1 MKRSTLLAIAWPL
14 LLGLPASCRRPIPTA
29 PDREAIA
36 AAVDAFHRALAK
48 GNANAATEL
57 LAPDAQ
63 VLENGDRQT
72 REEYLA
78 QHLPADI
85 EFARGVQSTRTGL
98 VVRQKNDVA
107 WTTSINRSR
116 GTFRGRETDS
126 DGAEIMVWS
135 KTPNGWRIR
144 AIHWSGHPHR

>member
-1 MKRSTLLAIAWPL
+1 MKRTTLLAIAWPF

-36 AAVDAFHRALAK
+36 AAVDGFHAALAK
-48 GNANAATEL
+48 GDANAATEL
-57 LAPDAQ
+57 LAADAQ

-78 QHLPADI
+78 EHLPADV
-85 EFARGVQSTRTGL
+85 EFARAVQSTRTGL
-98 VVRQKNDVA
+98 VVRQESDVA
-107 WTTSINRSR
+107 WTTSTSRSR

-126 DGAEIMVWS
+126 DGTEIMVWS
-135 KTPNGWRIR
+135 KTAGGWRIR
-144 AIHWSGHPHR
+144 AIHWSGHPHK